1 MNLKK
6 LLLFIILIF
15 ALSYTNAQ
23 DKITIVT
30 KKTQFVAGNS
40 IELAFKTTSKKE
52 YKLYC
57 TNSYGTTLL
66 SSKNK
71 NNRLLFKIPSAI
83 TNKIGVVN
91 WQIIGTSISGK
102 FTITSKEKLTSL
114 ETYLGPPSIEAG
126 GKDFTMLVVIPTDSL
141 DNPIKENTHVTLK
154 EQFLSSEKT
163 SPFFTKNLIAYQR
176 IFSPKKSGRMLL
188 STSSL
193 NFNSKE
199 YDVNVMPAIGTNFQ
213 LFAKRN
219 HEYADGNQITTF
231 YTSIIKDKN
240 NNVVS
245 DGTLI
250 TLFITNKKN
259 NILKTSGTTING
271 VAFAKII
278 HPEWEENWQ
287 VKAYINGIAESNIL
301 KINYKKVFDNF
312 KVAFSKKNRNIIVG
326 PLKSFMNQM
335 IPDGF
340 KVKLTISKNGKLVD
354 EIIKKSK
361 DGAVS
366 FYLDANI
373 YKDDIYK
380 LTVTSGGISKT
391 FKTKKLW

>member
-1 MNLKK
+1 MKLKK

-15 ALSYTNAQ
+15 AVSYTNAQ
-23 DKITIVT
+23 DKITFVT

-40 IELAFKTTSKKE
+40 IELKFKTTSKKE

-66 SSKNK
+66 SSENK
-71 NNRLLFKIPSAI
+71 NNRLVFKIPSAI

-91 WQIIGTSISGK
+91 WQIIGTRISSE
-102 FTITSKEKLTSL
+102 FTITSKEKPTSL

-141 DNPIKENTHVTLK
+141 DNPLKENTPVTLK

-188 STSSL
+188 STSSF

-245 DGTLI
+245 DGTLV

-301 KINYKKVFDNF
+301 KISYKKVFDNF
-312 KVAFSKKNRNIIVG
+312 KVTFSKKNRNIIVG

-335 IPDGF
+335 IPDGL

-354 EIIKKSK
+354 ELIKKSK

-366 FYLDANI
+366 FYLNANI
-373 YKDDIYK
+373 YKNDVYK
-380 LTVTSGGISKT
+380 LTVTTGGISKT
-391 FKTKKLW
+391 FETKKLW